1 MTEKRLGDSLSV
13 SRSSKR
19 RLTIFLADDHPMT
32 RAGLVAWLERE
43 EGIELIGQAVDGESA
58 WQGIRDSKPDVAMLD
73 IEMPSGNGIDITKRV
88 VKEQPETNVLILTA
102 YNAQQYVMA
111 AIRAGAKGF
120 LLKTAPFD
128 QVRKAIFD
136 VAKGIFYLDAAVSL
150 KDSLKEPEE
159 LSPREKEVLLLAGQ
173 GMSAHEVGA
182 RLSITD
188 RTVQAHLASIYGK
201 LGARNK
207 TEAILIALKRGVA
220 LLDELHIEVPAMEDR

>member
-1 MTEKRLGDSLSV
+1 MPGDAPDLPRSLD
-13 SRSSKR
+13 RCLK
-19 RLTIFLADDHPMT
+19 IFLADDHPMT

-43 EGIELIGQAVDGESA
+43 EGIELVGQAVDGESA
-58 WQGIRDSKPDVAMLD
+58 WRGIKDSRPDVAMLD
-73 IEMPSGNGIDITKRV
+73 IEMPKGNGIDITKQV

-173 GMSAHEVGA
+173 GMPGHEVA
-182 RLSITD
+182 MRLSITE

-207 TEAILIALKRGVA
+207 TEAILIALKRGVV
-220 LLDELHIEVPAMEDR
+220 LLDDLHIETPVAEDRR